1 MDYTKAKVVLVS
13 WQKHKGMLN
22 TILLVA
28 LTGLVYIHP
37 FQTDFRFTI
46 SIAVLSS
53 LLLYFERL
61 PAMTTIIDSGIMII
75 VLRSALDL
83 LGGVEWSGAMQHN
96 LPTLGY
102 YLAFGFGF
110 RFMRIRDYIGK
121 VPNLLLLLSTVDVF
135 SNCIELLL
143 RKELAV
149 VTFTTVFESIVG
161 VALARAILALLGYY
175 ALKQYHA
182 FVLAE
187 DYLARYAELLMM
199 TAKLK
204 AELFFLNKSSWDIE
218 QVMEKSYLLYKKL
231 HVHFKDDLSSSD
243 SVAAQA
249 LAVSRD
255 IHEIKKDYYRVI
267 SGIEGVLKAQ
277 PFEAGMSFSEM
288 LLLIEQSTMRY
299 LSSINKEIDL
309 SFTYKDDF
317 ITDQYYTI
325 VAILDNL
332 IMNAID
338 ACSEQGK
345 IRITQWCYEGRI
357 VFTVEDDGC
366 GIKTADRDY
375 IFNAGYSTKFSPRTG
390 KMSTG
395 IGLTHVKNLVEK
407 LAGDITLDSPVSGGT
422 CFRIIIPAE
431 ELLRK

>member
-83 LGGVEWSGAMQHN
+83 LGGVEWAEAMQHN

-121 VPNLLLLLSTVDVF
+121 VPNLLLMLSMVDVF

-149 VTFTTVFESIVG
+149 ATFTTVFDSIVG
-161 VALARAILALLGYY
+161 VALARAILSLLGYY

-187 DYLARYAELLMM
+187 DYLTRYAELLMM

-231 HVHFKDDLSSSD
+231 HVHFKDDLASAD

-267 SGIEGVLKAQ
+267 SGIEGVLKVQ
-277 PFEAGMSFSEM
+277 PFEAGMLFSEM

-338 ACSEQGK
+338 ACSKQGK
-345 IRITQWCYEGRI
+345 ISITQWRYEGRI

-366 GIKTADRDY
+366 GIKAADRDY

-407 LAGDITLDSPVSGGT
+407 LAGDITLDSSVSGGT
-422 CFRIIIPAE
+422 CFRIIIPVE